1 MFRIKI
7 CGMTHADDVRAAVSA
22 GADAVGF
29 IFHPASP
36 RYVDPLRVAELTA
49 AVPAGVAKVAVGVDW
64 TLERIEQLESLAG
77 FDYWQLHGLET
88 AEMALSFRPRRLIKV
103 FGLPRESAAAEADA
117 FDVDAFLLDKASP
130 RHGGTGETFDWN
142 LARAFQKSVGKP
154 VILSGGLRPDN
165 VEQALETVQPWGVDV
180 CSGVEARPG
189 RKDIPAMTEFI
200 RLCRQHLM

>member
-7 CGMTHADDVRAAVSA
+7 CGMTHADDVRAAVEA

-36 RYVDPLRVAELTA
+36 RCVKEDALEGLLAG
-49 AVPAGVAKVAVGVDW
+49 VPQGVAKVAVGVDW
-64 TLERIEQLESLAG
+64 TLDRIREVEKVHA
-77 FDYWQLHGLET
+77 FDYWQLHG
-88 AEMALSFRPRRLIKV
+88 AESPEVARSFRPRKLIKA
-103 FGLPRESAAAEADA
+103 FGLPRDHAAEDA
-117 FDVDAFLLDKASP
+117 ALFEVEAFLLDKASP

-142 LARAFQKSVGKP
+142 LAREFQKAVPGP
-154 VILSGGLRPDN
+154 VLLSGGLRPDN
-165 VEQALETVQPWGVDV
+165 VEQALKTVQPWGVDV
-180 CSGVEARPG
+180 CSGVESRPG